1 MLLLLILCLRA
12 VVSWEEFFSL
22 LLLLLL
28 LLSSSSS
35 SSSSST
41 SSFLGLHHFSFR
53 FAFYL
58 FIYVFYFWFLVG
70 GLTFEGLTIR
80 TSTQR
85 TNQGKK
91 DLLTLDS
98 FSLALLANRNL
109 VVEPCIF
116 TYSITLEGQ

>member
-35 SSSSST
+35 STS